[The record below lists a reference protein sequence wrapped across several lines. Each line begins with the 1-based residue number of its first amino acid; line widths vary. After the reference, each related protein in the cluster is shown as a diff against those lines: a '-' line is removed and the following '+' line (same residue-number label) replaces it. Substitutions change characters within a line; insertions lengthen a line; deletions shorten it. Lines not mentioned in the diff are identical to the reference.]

1 MISGAFPK
9 SNDFS
14 NSVTLAEVAWKP
26 CNDFTHTLAI
36 SFKTTVTI
44 FNKKEGASQQWT
56 KTKDLK
62 AKKEVLLH
70 DEYFNVVS
78 FSKSD
83 DGAYLVAGTTKG
95 KVFIWQVSSGNLIVE
110 TKSTS
115 EREYGI
121 CSIDFSPVDSSE
133 AAFID
138 TNGYW
143 GIIEN
148 IPSIAQTANQSA
160 AIKEKRPPISK
171 SENEDELNEEE
182 LAAALFEGI
191 FRICFQLLLR

>member
-1 MISGAFPK
+1 MISDAFPK

-26 CNDFTHTLAI
+26 CKDLTYTLAI
-36 SFKTTVTI
+36 CFKTSVSI
-44 FNKKEGASQQWT
+44 FGKKEGASQQWT
-56 KTKDLK
+56 KTKDFK
-62 AKKEVLLH
+62 PKKEVLQH

-78 FSKSD
+78 FSKRD
-83 DGAYLVAGTTKG
+83 NGAYLVAGTTKG
-95 KVFIWQVSSGNLIVE
+95 KIYIWQFSSGNLIVE

-115 EREYGI
+115 ENEYGI
-121 CSIDFSPVDSSE
+121 CSIDFSPVDTSE

-143 GIIEN
+143 GVIEN
-148 IPSIAQTANQSA
+148 IPSRTPTANQSA
-160 AIKEKRPPISK
+160 TIKEKRPPISK
-171 SENEDELNEEE
+171 TENEDELNEDE

-191 FRICFQLLLR
+191 FRIFFN